1 MPVLSLTMAAA
12 LVPGVAV
19 RAEEASEFTYDA
31 INQRLTDYNG
41 AGGDV
46 TVPAEVDGAVVEV
59 MYGTFNSKENVT
71 SISLPDTLKVLD
83 SSSIYALTNL
93 TGITLP
99 EGLEIIGDYNFW
111 LCDSLEELTIPST
124 VAYIGNNCFQ
134 DCGNLSSITF
144 TGEVPFIGTDCF
156 GWLSDNITIYVPDDQ
171 FEAYQAV
178 LPSALYIETSGQ
190 NAVIADHTAPE
201 SDFEFDAATGTI
213 TAINSLAY
221 YLDIPDTIGGT
232 PVKAIGDAAAAQH
245 TCNAYRITVPEG
257 VESIGNEAFALP
269 NHLVWVDL
277 PSTLRSIGDS
287 AFYFYMGY
295 KVNFNEGL
303 ESIGTGAFESSS
315 LYGELHLPA
324 GLKTIAPEAFK
335 GSFRITDV
343 YFPDTIETIGANAF
357 TGTGVTYLNFADTKL
372 PEMDATAFEG
382 LEIADVDMDWHTTM
396 AEAKDLRAY
405 FDSIDQD
412 RATVWSNNP
421 SSYGVASLIGYSG
434 GDSLAAAYTQDDN
447 GEYLLESYGGT
458 VEDVAAYPSMDGNH
472 VIGVGSGCFKDNQV
486 LRSFYPHHCGWFTT
500 IQDEA
505 FAGSTL
511 ESIDMF
517 DSITTIGDGGFRDCK
532 NLTEIT
538 LSESLTSIGE
548 GAFDGCDNLKK
559 VNVQC
564 SAEILPDTIFAD
576 CASLKE
582 NTEGI
587 LLAADVADDQI
598 ERISDGMGLPWY
610 QPLLREG
617 ETRPELIAMPF
628 TPTDAQYFEL
638 DAETGTITGYT
649 GTDADVIVPRQ
660 IDGVEVKAIG
670 YSAFE
675 NCRDYTNTDTVTN
688 QTSWTPLRSI
698 VLPETVTEIAD
709 SAFSYCQQ
717 LETFICYGPALSTG
731 KGTFSNCKHLEQVI
745 FVNGVGMIDN
755 YAFENTDYFETFYSP
770 VPMRYLGE
778 SAFLNSGVQEFV
790 VDAASVGNS
799 AFWNCGSLYE
809 IHFTDHVKQVNA
821 AVTNGC
827 EHLYEVCFETTDL
840 SFVPNDGIIA
850 GTPGYLTV
858 RVPEGTDEENL
869 EKANHVLTWGTE
881 DAQAYVTQGECDRTP
896 AELPDIEA
904 ILQAYADDPYEAPD
918 FPET

>member
-1 MPVLSLTMAAA
+1 
-12 LVPGVAV
+12 
-19 RAEEASEFTYDA
+19 
-31 INQRLTDYNG
+31 
-41 AGGDV
+41 
-46 TVPAEVDGAVVEV
+46 
-59 MYGTFNSKENVT
+59 
-71 SISLPDTLKVLD
+71 
-83 SSSIYALTNL
+83 
-93 TGITLP
+93 
-99 EGLEIIGDYNFW
+99 
-111 LCDSLEELTIPST
+111 
-124 VAYIGNNCFQ
+124 
-134 DCGNLSSITF
+134 
-144 TGEVPFIGTDCF
+144 
-156 GWLSDNITIYVPDDQ
+156 
-171 FEAYQAV
+171 
-178 LPSALYIETSGQ
+178 
-190 NAVIADHTAPE
+190 
-201 SDFEFDAATGTI
+201 
-213 TAINSLAY
+213 
-221 YLDIPDTIGGT
+221 
-232 PVKAIGDAAAAQH
+232 
-245 TCNAYRITVPEG
+245 
-257 VESIGNEAFALP
+257 
-269 NHLVWVDL
+269 
-277 PSTLRSIGDS
+277 
-287 AFYFYMGY
+287 
-295 KVNFNEGL
+295 
-303 ESIGTGAFESSS
+303 
-315 LYGELHLPA
+315 
-324 GLKTIAPEAFK
+324 
-335 GSFRITDV
+335 
-343 YFPDTIETIGANAF
+343 
-357 TGTGVTYLNFADTKL
+357 
-372 PEMDATAFEG
+372 
-382 LEIADVDMDWHTTM
+382 MDWHTTM
-396 AEAKDLRAY
+396 EEVKDIKAY
-405 FDSIDQD
+405 FDSIGQD

-421 SSYGVASLIGYSG
+421 SSYGVGSLIGYSG

-458 VEDVAAYPSMDGNH
+458 VEDVAAYSSMDGNH

-500 IQDEA
+500 IRDEA

-538 LSESLTSIGE
+538 LPESLTSIGE

-649 GTDADVIVPRQ
+649 GTDADVIIPRQ

-896 AELPDIEA
+896 AQLPDIEA
-904 ILQAYADDPYEAPD
+904 IDNIH
-918 FPET
+918 